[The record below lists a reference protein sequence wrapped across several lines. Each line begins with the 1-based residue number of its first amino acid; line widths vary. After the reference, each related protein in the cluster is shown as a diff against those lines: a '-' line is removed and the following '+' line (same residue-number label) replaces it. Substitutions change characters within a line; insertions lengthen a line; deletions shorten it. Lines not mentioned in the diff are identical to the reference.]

1 MYQRILVA
9 TDGSALSKKAVKH
22 AISLAASTGASVI
35 ALKVVPRYPV
45 SFFDGGATLS
55 VETVSEAEKKWVT
68 DAEVTHF
75 FSASETKWVTDAEV
89 QLESVVKEAQS
100 AGVKAK
106 TAVVKSD
113 LIAESIISAARK
125 HKADL
130 VVMASHGRKGLKRIL
145 LGSEALAVLTHST
158 VPVLILR

>member
-22 AISLAASTGASVI
+22 AISLAASTGASLV

-45 SFFDGGATLS
+45 SFFDGSATLT

-68 DAEVTHF
+68 DAE
-75 FSASETKWVTDAEV
+75 SQLDA
-89 QLESVVKEAQS
+89 VVKEAQS

-145 LGSEALAVLTHST
+145 LGSEALAVLTHSE

>member
-22 AISLAASTGASVI
+22 AISLAASTGASLV

-45 SFFDGGATLS
+45 SFFDGSATLS

-68 DAEVTHF
+68 DAE
-75 FSASETKWVTDAEV
+75 AQLDA
-89 QLESVVKEAQS
+89 VVKEAQS

-130 VVMASHGRKGLKRIL
+130 VVMASHGRKGLKRLL
-145 LGSEALAVLTHST
+145 LGSEALAVLTHSE

>member
-22 AISLAASTGASVI
+22 AISLAASTGASLV

-45 SFFDGGATLS
+45 SFFDGSATLS

-68 DAEVTHF
+68 DAE
-75 FSASETKWVTDAEV
+75 AQLDA
-89 QLESVVKEAQS
+89 VVKEAQS

-145 LGSEALAVLTHST
+145 LGSEALAVLTHSA

>member
-22 AISLAASTGASVI
+22 AINLAASTGASLV

-45 SFFDGGATLS
+45 SFFDGSATLS

-68 DAEVTHF
+68 DAE
-75 FSASETKWVTDAEV
+75 SQLDA
-89 QLESVVKEAQS
+89 VVKEAQS

-145 LGSEALAVLTHST
+145 LGSEALAVLTHSE

>member
-22 AISLAASTGASVI
+22 AISLAASTGASLV

-45 SFFDGGATLS
+45 SFFDGSATLS

-68 DAEVTHF
+68 DAE
-75 FSASETKWVTDAEV
+75 SQLDA
-89 QLESVVKEAQS
+89 VVKEAQS

-145 LGSEALAVLTHST
+145 LGSEALAVLTHSA

>member
-22 AISLAASTGASVI
+22 AISLAASTGASLV

-45 SFFDGGATLS
+45 SFFDGSATLS
-55 VETVSEAEKKWVT
+55 VETVSEAEMKWVT
-68 DAEVTHF
+68 DAEAQLDAVVT
-75 FSASETKWVTDAEV
+75 
-89 QLESVVKEAQS
+89 QAQS
-100 AGVKAK
+100 AGVKAQ

-145 LGSEALAVLTHST
+145 LGSEALAVLTHSE

>member
-22 AISLAASTGASVI
+22 AISLAASTGASLV

-45 SFFDGGATLS
+45 SFSDGSATLT

-68 DAEVTHF
+68 DAETQL
-75 FSASETKWVTDAEV
+75 DA
-89 QLESVVKEAQS
+89 VVKEAQS

-145 LGSEALAVLTHST
+145 LGSEALAVLTHSE

>member
-22 AISLAASTGASVI
+22 AISLAASTGASLV

-45 SFFDGGATLS
+45 SFFDGSATLT
-55 VETVSEAEKKWVT
+55 VETVSDAEKKWVT
-68 DAEVTHF
+68 DAE
-75 FSASETKWVTDAEV
+75 SQLDA
-89 QLESVVKEAQS
+89 VVKEAQS

-145 LGSEALAVLTHST
+145 LGSEALAVLTHSE

>member
-22 AISLAASTGASVI
+22 AISLAASTGASLV

-45 SFFDGGATLS
+45 SFFDGSATLT

-68 DAEVTHF
+68 DAETQL
-75 FSASETKWVTDAEV
+75 DAV
-89 QLESVVKEAQS
+89 AKEAQA
-100 AGVKAK
+100 AGVKTK

-145 LGSEALAVLTHST
+145 LGSEALAVLTHSE

>member
-22 AISLAASTGASVI
+22 AISLAASTGASLV

-45 SFFDGGATLS
+45 SFFDGSATLS

-68 DAEVTHF
+68 DAE
-75 FSASETKWVTDAEV
+75 AQLDA
-89 QLESVVKEAQS
+89 VVKEAQS

-130 VVMASHGRKGLKRIL
+130 VVMASHGRSGIRKLL
-145 LGSEALAVLTHST
+145 LGSQTQAVVSHGTL
-158 VPVLILR
+158 PVLLVR

>member
-68 DAEVTHF
+68 DAEG
-75 FSASETKWVTDAEV
+75 

>member
-22 AISLAASTGASVI
+22 AISLAASTGASLV

-45 SFFDGGATLS
+45 SFFDGSATLT

-68 DAEVTHF
+68 DAETQL
-75 FSASETKWVTDAEV
+75 DA
-89 QLESVVKEAQS
+89 VVKEAQS

-145 LGSEALAVLTHST
+145 LGSEALAVLTHSE

>member
-22 AISLAASTGASVI
+22 AISLAASTGASLV

-45 SFFDGGATLS
+45 SFFDGSATLS

-68 DAEVTHF
+68 DAE
-75 FSASETKWVTDAEV
+75 SQLDA
-89 QLESVVKEAQS
+89 VVKEAQS

-145 LGSEALAVLTHST
+145 LGSEALAVLTHSE

>member
-22 AISLAASTGASVI
+22 AISLAASTGASLV

-45 SFFDGGATLS
+45 SFFDGSATLS

-68 DAEVTHF
+68 DAE
-75 FSASETKWVTDAEV
+75 AQLDA
-89 QLESVVKEAQS
+89 VVKEAQS

-106 TAVVKSD
+106 TAGVKSD

-145 LGSEALAVLTHST
+145 LGSEALAVLTHSE

>member
-55 VETVSEAEKKWVT
+55 VETVSEAEK
-68 DAEVTHF
+68 
-75 FSASETKWVTDAEV
+75 KWVTDAEV

-145 LGSEALAVLTHST
+145 LGSEALAVLTHSE

>member
-22 AISLAASTGASVI
+22 AISLAASTGASLV

-45 SFFDGGATLS
+45 SFFDGSATLS

-68 DAEVTHF
+68 DAE
-75 FSASETKWVTDAEV
+75 AQLDA
-89 QLESVVKEAQS
+89 VVKEAQS

-130 VVMASHGRKGLKRIL
+130 VVMASHGRR
-145 LGSEALAVLTHST
+145 AAV
-158 VPVLILR
+158 

>member
-55 VETVSEAEKKWVT
+55 VETVSEAEK
-68 DAEVTHF
+68 
-75 FSASETKWVTDAEV
+75 KWVTDAEV

-158 VPVLILR
+158 VPVLVLR

>member
-22 AISLAASTGASVI
+22 AISLAASTGASLV

-45 SFFDGGATLS
+45 SFFDGSATLT

-68 DAEVTHF
+68 DAE
-75 FSASETKWVTDAEV
+75 AQLDA
-89 QLESVVKEAQS
+89 VVKEAQS

-145 LGSEALAVLTHST
+145 LGS
-158 VPVLILR
+158 

>member
-55 VETVSEAEKKWVT
+55 VETVSEAEK
-68 DAEVTHF
+68 
-75 FSASETKWVTDAEV
+75 KWVTDAEV

-145 LGSEALAVLTHST
+145 LGSEALAVLTHSS

>member
-68 DAEVTHF
+68 DAEG
-75 FSASETKWVTDAEV
+75 
-89 QLESVVKEAQS
+89 QLEGVVKEAQL

-113 LIAESIISAARK
+113 LVAESIISAARK

-158 VPVLILR
+158 VPVLVLR

>member
-22 AISLAASTGASVI
+22 AISLAASTGASLV

-45 SFFDGGATLS
+45 SFFDSSATLS

-68 DAEVTHF
+68 DAE
-75 FSASETKWVTDAEV
+75 AQLDA
-89 QLESVVKEAQS
+89 VVKEAQS

-145 LGSEALAVLTHST
+145 LGSEALAVLTHSE

>member
-68 DAEVTHF
+68 DAEV
-75 FSASETKWVTDAEV
+75 

-130 VVMASHGRKGLKRIL
+130 VVMETHGRKGLKRIL

>member
-22 AISLAASTGASVI
+22 AISLAASTGASLV

-45 SFFDGGATLS
+45 SFFDGSATLS

-68 DAEVTHF
+68 DAETQL
-75 FSASETKWVTDAEV
+75 DA
-89 QLESVVKEAQS
+89 VVKEAQS

-145 LGSEALAVLTHST
+145 LGSEALAVLTHSE

>member
-22 AISLAASTGASVI
+22 AISLAASTGASLV

-45 SFFDGGATLS
+45 SFFDGSATLT

-68 DAEVTHF
+68 DAE
-75 FSASETKWVTDAEV
+75 AQLDA
-89 QLESVVKEAQS
+89 VVKEAQS

-145 LGSEALAVLTHST
+145 LGSEALAVLTHSE

>member
-22 AISLAASTGASVI
+22 AISLAASTGASLL

-45 SFFDGGATLS
+45 SFFDGSATLS

-68 DAEVTHF
+68 DAE
-75 FSASETKWVTDAEV
+75 AQLDA
-89 QLESVVKEAQS
+89 VVKEAQS

-145 LGSEALAVLTHST
+145 LGSEALAVLTHSE

>member
-55 VETVSEAEKKWVT
+55 VETVSEAEK
-68 DAEVTHF
+68 
-75 FSASETKWVTDAEV
+75 KWVTDAEV

>member
-68 DAEVTHF
+68 DAEV
-75 FSASETKWVTDAEV
+75 

-130 VVMASHGRKGLKRIL
+130 VVMASHGRKGLKRVL

-158 VPVLILR
+158 VPVVVLR

>member
-22 AISLAASTGASVI
+22 AISLAASTGASLV

-45 SFFDGGATLS
+45 SFFDGSATLS

-68 DAEVTHF
+68 DAETQL
-75 FSASETKWVTDAEV
+75 DAV
-89 QLESVVKEAQS
+89 AKEAQA
-100 AGVKAK
+100 AGVKTK

-145 LGSEALAVLTHST
+145 LGSEALAVLTHSE

>member
-22 AISLAASTGASVI
+22 AISLAASTGASLV

-45 SFFDGGATLS
+45 SFFDGSATLS

-68 DAEVTHF
+68 DAE
-75 FSASETKWVTDAEV
+75 AQLDA
-89 QLESVVKEAQS
+89 VVKEAQS

-145 LGSEALAVLTHST
+145 LGSEALAVLTHSD
-158 VPVLILR
+158 VPELILR

>member
-22 AISLAASTGASVI
+22 AINLAASTDASLV

-45 SFFDGGATLS
+45 SFFDGSATLS

-68 DAEVTHF
+68 DAE
-75 FSASETKWVTDAEV
+75 SQLDA
-89 QLESVVKEAQS
+89 VVKEAQS

-145 LGSEALAVLTHST
+145 LGSEALAVLTHSE

>member
-22 AISLAASTGASVI
+22 AISLAASTGASLV

-45 SFFDGGATLS
+45 SFFDGSATLT

-68 DAEVTHF
+68 DAE
-75 FSASETKWVTDAEV
+75 SQLDA
-89 QLESVVKEAQS
+89 VVKEAQS

-130 VVMASHGRKGLKRIL
+130 VVMASHGRKGIKRIL
-145 LGSEALAVLTHST
+145 LGSEALAVLTHSE

>member
-22 AISLAASTGASVI
+22 AISLAASTGASLV

-45 SFFDGGATLS
+45 SFFDGSATLS

-68 DAEVTHF
+68 DAE
-75 FSASETKWVTDAEV
+75 SQLDA
-89 QLESVVKEAQS
+89 VVKEAQS

-130 VVMASHGRKGLKRIL
+130 VVMASHGRKGLKRLL
-145 LGSEALAVLTHST
+145 LGSETQHVLTHSHI
-158 VPVLILR
+158 PVLVLR

>member
-68 DAEVTHF
+68 DAEG
-75 FSASETKWVTDAEV
+75 
-89 QLESVVKEAQS
+89 QLESVMKEAQS

-125 HKADL
+125 HKADR

>member
-1 MYQRILVA
+1 MYQRSLVA

-22 AISLAASTGASVI
+22 AISLAASTGASLV

-45 SFFDGGATLS
+45 SFFDGSATLS

-68 DAEVTHF
+68 DAETQL
-75 FSASETKWVTDAEV
+75 DA
-89 QLESVVKEAQS
+89 VVKEAQS

-145 LGSEALAVLTHST
+145 LGSEALAVLTHSE

>member
-1 MYQRILVA
+1 M
-9 TDGSALSKKAVKH
+9 KH
-22 AISLAASTGASVI
+22 AISLAAATGASVI
-35 ALKVVPRYPV
+35 ALKVVPRYPM

-55 VETVSEAEKKWVT
+55 VETVAEAEKKWVS
-68 DAEVTHF
+68 DAE
-75 FSASETKWVTDAEV
+75 A
-89 QLESVVKEAQS
+89 QLESVVKEAQT

-106 TAVVKSD
+106 TTVVKSD

-145 LGSEALAVLTHST
+145 LGSEALAVLTHSA

>member
-22 AISLAASTGASVI
+22 AISLAASTGASLV

-45 SFFDGGATLS
+45 SFFDGSATLS

-68 DAEVTHF
+68 DAE
-75 FSASETKWVTDAEV
+75 AQLDAVE
-89 QLESVVKEAQS
+89 KDAQS

-145 LGSEALAVLTHST
+145 LGSEALAVLTHSE